1 MRCLLLL
8 LMLSACAT
16 SSPGMMGGT
25 RQAVTVEGVDFVV
38 FRKADRVEIVR
49 MGYLSRPQRD
59 RVPALMVEAGERI
72 TGCRVLA
79 DSIRTRLPS
88 DTGVAQFDLVC

>member
-1 MRCLLLL
+1 MRCLFLLLL
-8 LMLSACAT
+8 LSACAS
-16 SSPGMMGGT
+16 SSPAMMGGT
-25 RQAVTVEGVDFVV
+25 RQTVTVEGMDFTV

-59 RVPALMVEAGERI
+59 RVPALMVRAGEQA

-79 DSIRTRLPS
+79 DSIKTRLPG
-88 DTGVAQFDLVC
+88 DTGVARFDLVC